1 MSGRTKQPS
10 FGGVAALFGE
20 DDDEAASA
28 PKSKKKQPSFGGV
41 AGLFGDDDGDEVGA
55 VSAPTGKKKKAAPS
69 FGGVAAMFG
78 DDQDEAPPTQ
88 IITKPKKPAG
98 RQASFGGVAA
108 LFGETNDEEDEGA
121 GPAAPPGGRPHGK
134 QASFGGVASLFGT
147 EEVANVGAKVVN
159 SPPKQQKPSG
169 GNKGGARQQSFGG
182 VASLFGNQTV
192 SGDDEDEPA
201 PASQSKGISDLF
213 SAGAGTKTQTQPQKQ
228 QPKKDGLGALPPK
241 KTEKKKQ
248 RKGKRDPSV
257 SGIASLFG
265 DDDEDEQP
273 DLKSET
279 KNSGVNEAAIHADLK
294 KQQEVLKQKQ
304 TQLSLKLEREQTKSQ
319 DLEAKIKQLQD
330 RRDALAKS
338 KQMLAQMTAV
348 EMDRMRSIILS
359 GYTPAT
365 NNAKLATVS

>member
-1 MSGRTKQPS
+1 
-10 FGGVAALFGE
+10 
-20 DDDEAASA
+20 
-28 PKSKKKQPSFGGV
+28 
-41 AGLFGDDDGDEVGA
+41 
-55 VSAPTGKKKKAAPS
+55 
-69 FGGVAAMFG
+69 MFG

-108 LFGETNDEEDEGA
+108 LFGETNDDEDEGA
-121 GPAAPPGGRPHGK
+121 GPAAPAGGRPHGK
-134 QASFGGVASLFGT
+134 QASFGGVAGLFGT
-147 EEVANVGAKVVN
+147 EEVANVGSKVVN
-159 SPPKQQKPSG
+159 SPPKQQKQSG

-182 VASLFGNQTV
+182 VASLFGNQT

-241 KTEKKKQ
+241 KTEQKKQ

-273 DLKSET
+273 DLKSES
-279 KNSGVNEAAIHADLK
+279 KDSGVKEVEIHKELNNQKEVFIK
-294 KQQEVLKQKQ
+294 KQKDIKTKLDRQKVKQK
-304 TQLSLKLEREQTKSQ
+304 
-319 DLEAKIKQLQD
+319 DLEG
-330 RRDALAKS
+330 R
-338 KQMLAQMTAV
+338 
-348 EMDRMRSIILS
+348 
-359 GYTPAT
+359 
-365 NNAKLATVS
+365 

>member
-1 MSGRTKQPS
+1 MS
-10 FGGVAALFGE
+10 VAKSHNHHQKHHQKNK
-20 DDDEAASA
+20 EARG
-28 PKSKKKQPSFGGV
+28 SK
-41 AGLFGDDDGDEVGA
+41 AD
-55 VSAPTGKKKKAAPS
+55 
-69 FGGVAAMFG
+69 
-78 DDQDEAPPTQ
+78 
-88 IITKPKKPAG
+88 
-98 RQASFGGVAA
+98 
-108 LFGETNDEEDEGA
+108 
-121 GPAAPPGGRPHGK
+121 
-134 QASFGGVASLFGT
+134 
-147 EEVANVGAKVVN
+147 GAK
-159 SPPKQQKPSG
+159 G
-169 GNKGGARQQSFGG
+169 GTRQQSFGG
-182 VASLFGNQTV
+182 VASLFGNTNT
-192 SGDDEDEPA
+192 GDDEEDEPA

-213 SAGAGTKTQTQPQKQ
+213 SAGSGSKPAQPPKSQQQQQKTPPKSK
-228 QPKKDGLGALPPK
+228 PKKDGLGALPK
-241 KTEKKKQ
+241 KSEQKKQ